1 MQLGTTEGVE
11 VPQPQVAATKAG
23 EAHQPS
29 GLEPTEATI
38 DEDVQSKRAD
48 PSTAEP
54 GAPSP
59 DVLTTSAQQ
68 AEEDDVVPITRPGTQ
83 L

>member
-23 EAHQPS
+23 EAHQPL
-29 GLEPTEATI
+29 GLKPVEATTG
-38 DEDVQSKRAD
+38 EDVRSARAD
-48 PSTAEP
+48 PSTATP

-59 DVLTTSAQQ
+59 DVSITSA
-68 AEEDDVVPITRPGTQ
+68 
-83 L
+83 